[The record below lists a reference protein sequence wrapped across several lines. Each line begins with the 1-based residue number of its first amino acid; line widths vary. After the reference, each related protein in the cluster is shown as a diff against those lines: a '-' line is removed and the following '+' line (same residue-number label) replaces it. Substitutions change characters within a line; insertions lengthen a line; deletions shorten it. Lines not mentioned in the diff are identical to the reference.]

1 MDFNDIQKAWDND
14 HSENVVLPNN
24 LEKLQSANTPL
35 DKIRKNLR
43 KEFLYQLI
51 AIIFVGFVPLSD
63 RFPEKLVVVYYL
75 LYAVMVA
82 VSLYYL
88 GKLFF
93 FYKRMNQT
101 TLNTK
106 DSLYETYTD
115 IRINMELYKTFSFA
129 LTPFVVLYVLGS
141 LFYKDPKI
149 FQFIEGNLDTRLVV
163 SVLVTFVFTIL
174 FMALAG
180 EYWVHHFY
188 GKYAKEIRKV
198 IDELKE

>member
-149 FQFIEGNLDTRLVV
+149 FQFIEGNLDTRLVL